1 MYIRLAVND
10 GIIDGFKVRD
20 ICEAFNNKNLES
32 SFEQRKQY
40 DEYYYE
46 YPVDVEVTENH
57 ILQLTDKGYSIIF
70 RNDMMEIK

>member
-1 MYIRLAVND
+1 MYIRLVVND

-20 ICEAFNNKNLES
+20 ICEAFNNNLES

-40 DEYYYE
+40 DEYYYK
-46 YPVDVEVTENH
+46 YPVDVEVNENH

-70 RNDMMEIK
+70 KNDKMEIK